1 MNKSVMLC
9 IYFFISQG
17 DFRVLLNILKT
28 IYISG
33 ILSLLVI
40 ESLSPSPT
48 LVPEKSNHF

>member
-1 MNKSVMLC
+1 MLC

-17 DFRVLLNILKT
+17 DFCVLLKILKT

-48 LVPEKSNHF
+48 LELEKYDHF